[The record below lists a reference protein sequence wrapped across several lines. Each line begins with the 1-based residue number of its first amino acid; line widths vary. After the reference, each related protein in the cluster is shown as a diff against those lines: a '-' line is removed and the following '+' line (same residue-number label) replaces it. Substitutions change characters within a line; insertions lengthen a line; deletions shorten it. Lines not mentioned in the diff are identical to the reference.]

1 MARTIT
7 LISST
12 EGWGFANVRIY
23 HGREARSLYIMGEIV
38 NHTGY
43 NQRINALGLALPT
56 DRADGQMTTDAVLP
70 GSEGVIQAAN
80 LADGRS
86 MPFSF
91 TVSLPNEVQLGED
104 SEALVSVDTDSAEP
118 IREDLEI
125 LSDTF
130 ELSAWPAAFHVSG
143 VWENP
148 GLDLTK
154 YAVIV
159 VTAYGE
165 DGRVIGWDWFYETD
179 SANLSSGVHD
189 FEVEI
194 TLPEIVAKLQ
204 LEVYSYKIQLFG
216 Y

>member
-12 EGWGFANVRIY
+12 QGWGFANVRIY
-23 HGREARSLYIMGEIV
+23 HSPEARSLYILGEV
-38 NHTGY
+38 LNHTGY
-43 NQRINALGLALPT
+43 NQRINALELALPT
-56 DRADGQMTTDAVLP
+56 DRADNQITAYAALP
-70 GSEGVIQAAN
+70 GSEDLMQAAS
-80 LADGRS
+80 LADDRS
-86 MPFSF
+86 LPFSF
-91 TVSLPNEVQLGED
+91 TVSLPNEVQLGDD
-104 SEALVSVDTDSAEP
+104 SEALVHVSTGSAEP

-125 LSDTF
+125 LTDTF
-130 ELSAWPAAFHVSG
+130 DLSPWPAAFHVSG
-143 VWENP
+143 TWENP
-148 GLDLTK
+148 GPDLTE

-165 DGRVIGWDWFYETD
+165 DGRVIGWDWFYETAP
-179 SANLSSGVHD
+179 ANLSSGVHD

-204 LEVYSYKIQLFG
+204 LEVYSYKVQLFG